1 MQVESLVLLLV
12 YSGKLGFI
20 TSSKPMNSLPWLWK
34 YLEILCCWAVYVM
47 VILKYPIAFV
57 KLVVGSVFHLLVF
70 ILSHCML
77 PLSLRFTHSLFSI
90 ILIIKCT
97 FGSNLKSQ
105 LILLFSLFLI
115 LFMGSTALVSIIHE
129 SYYIIWTTNFYL
141 YL

>member
-1 MQVESLVLLLV
+1 MQVESLMLLLV

-34 YLEILCCWAVYVM
+34 YLEILCCWVVYVM

-105 LILLFSLFLI
+105 LILLFSLFLLLFLGPTTLFETIHGSYCTI
-115 LFMGSTALVSIIHE
+115 LTDF
-129 SYYIIWTTNFYL
+129 YIYL
-141 YL
+141 

>member
-12 YSGKLGFI
+12 YSRKLGII

-34 YLEILCCWAVYVM
+34 YLEILCSWVVYVM

-105 LILLFSLFLI
+105 LILLFSLFLL
-115 LFMGSTALVSIIHE
+115 LFMSPITLFGTIHE
-129 SYYIIWTTNFYL
+129 PNCTISTNFYL
-141 YL
+141 YLQ